1 MNDLK
6 SKLKKWADK
15 TAKAYHEL
23 AMESVEKPE
32 LKLGCNLPFYTQS
45 DLNTIDGQPELL
57 ILAINPADIYDT
69 KYTYKGSDGKGQIE
83 NTEYWHIP
91 NGMTGDKLLN
101 GNPVYPQRDK
111 KWLLWQR
118 LSRILKDGGVDNL
131 LLDERKLVYTN
142 IIYYATKKA
151 GDIPHAAWNLK
162 KHSIGLIKLLQPKRI
177 LCLSIPL
184 CFNNLPLDEGSAK
197 TLIPK
202 KLTFGQMDG
211 IPVYGIPHTAS
222 RYAKEEMELVGACL
236 GYLFKLDNPESV
248 TAEIIAEKFADKIAA
263 FKSKK
268 LVPKQSH
275 IDFEKLR
282 TRLAEK
288 FGEPYYV
295 NSKTVRYHFTGHV
308 QLTATTADGGYLGIG
323 AKSNSKDLPD
333 REIYTPL
340 LNVHGWNCRKS
351 DAWYECKRFRS
362 YNNIDH
368 IIEELEEIQK
378 AWIKLYV

>member
-6 SKLKKWADK
+6 SNLKEWANK

-32 LKLGCNLPFYTQS
+32 LKLECNLAFYTQS
-45 DLNTIDGQPELL
+45 NLNTIDGQPELL
-57 ILAINPADIYDT
+57 ILAINPADTYGT

-118 LSRILKDGGVDNL
+118 LNRILKEGDVGNL

-151 GDIPHAAWNLK
+151 GNIPHAAWDLK
-162 KHSIGLIKLLQPKRI
+162 KYSIDLINLLQPKRI

-184 CFNNLPLDEGSAK
+184 CFNKLPLDEGSVK
-197 TLIPK
+197 TLIPSE
-202 KLTFGQMDG
+202 LTFGQMNG
-211 IPVYGIPHTAS
+211 IPVYGIPHTS
-222 RYAKEEMELVGACL
+222 HRYTSEEMQLVGACL
-236 GYLFKLDNPESV
+236 GYFFKLDNPESV

-263 FKSKK
+263 VDNKK
-268 LVPKQSH
+268 PTTKQSD
-275 IDFEKLR
+275 IDFEELKV
-282 TRLAEK
+282 RLAEK

-295 NSKTVRYHFTGHV
+295 NSKTARYIFADDA
-308 QLTATTADGGYLGIG
+308 QLAATTSDGGYFGIG
-323 AKSNSKDLPD
+323 AKLKTKDLPD
-333 REIYTPL
+333 REKYTLL
-340 LNVHGWNCRKS
+340 LNTHGWNCSKS
-351 DAWYECKRFRS
+351 KVWYQCKRFRS
-362 YNNIDH
+362 CNNIDY
-368 IIEELEEIQK
+368 IIEELEQIQK
-378 AWIKLYV
+378 EWIKL